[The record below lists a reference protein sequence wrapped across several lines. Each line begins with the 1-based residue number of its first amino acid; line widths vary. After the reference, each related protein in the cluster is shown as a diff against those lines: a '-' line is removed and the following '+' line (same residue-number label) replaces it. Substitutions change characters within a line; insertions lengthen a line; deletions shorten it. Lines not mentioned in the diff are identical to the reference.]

1 MKKALKKRCRKG
13 FTLVETILAI
23 FILFVVSTMLVNG
36 FIAAMAYSYQTSIYS
51 KSGSDNYSVCMS
63 DISNWSNQK
72 VEDREKNAYNNY
84 IGSKSDSL
92 EFKSHGAHSITLES
106 LSVGYE
112 RHDDLVH
119 TVPLHLNF
127 EDGRFAPANDTNQRS
142 DNRRSFFY
150 YPEYC
155 SKGTEEV
162 GNIVVMYDKN
172 KQAYYWVVKSTDL
185 SNDANKVTT
194 TPIYSRTAVEDD
206 E

>member
-1 MKKALKKRCRKG
+1 MKKSLKKRCRKG
-13 FTLVETILAI
+13 FTLVETILAM

-51 KSGSDNYSVCMS
+51 KSGSDNYSVCMN
-63 DISNWSNQK
+63 DIANWSNQK
-72 VEDREKNAYNNY
+72 VADREKNAYSNY
-84 IGSKSDSL
+84 MSGNHSVLKFNSS
-92 EFKSHGAHSITLES
+92 GAHKITLES

-112 RHDDLVH
+112 RHDNLVH

-127 EDGRFAPANDTNQRS
+127 EDGRFAPANDEKQLS

-172 KQAYYWVVKSTDL
+172 AQAYYWVVKKGDL
-185 SNDANKVTT
+185 NTNKVTT
-194 TPIYSRTAVEDD
+194 TPIYSRTSVEADG
-206 E
+206 